1 MMQVTVFG
9 CRPYDELPEFTERAE
24 ELGLKLVTTT
34 ERPSLDNLHFVEGS
48 TCVDILTTPIDRT
61 LLQAFYDKGVRYLVT
76 RCIGYD
82 HIDIEAAKEIGIAV
96 ANTPYG
102 PSGVAD
108 YAVMLILMC
117 IRKMNEIMARNV
129 VQDYTL
135 KGMLG
140 RELHN
145 LTVGVVGTGRIG
157 LNVIKNLSGF
167 GCKII
172 CYDLYPNKAAE
183 EYATYVS
190 FEELIEQSD
199 VITLHAPLTEENF
212 HMIDAEA
219 MEKMKKDVVIVNTGR
234 GSLIDTA
241 ALCDYIENGKVAAAG
256 LDVVEN
262 EFDMYYYDR
271 KGDVLTNRELN
282 LFRSYPNVIVSHHM
296 AFFTRNYL
304 KTIVGDSLK
313 GCKAFMLG
321 EENPWIVSK

>member
-1 MMQVTVFG
+1 MQVTVFG
-9 CRPYDELPEFTERAE
+9 CRPYDELPEFKARAE
-24 ELGLKLVTTT
+24 ELGLKLVLTS
-34 ERPSLDNLHFVEGS
+34 ERPSLDNVHFVEGS
-48 TCVDILTTPIDRT
+48 TCVDILTTPIDRE

-82 HIDIEAAKEIGIAV
+82 HIDVAAAKEIGITV

-117 IRKMNEIMARNV
+117 IRKMGEIMARNV

-183 EYATYVS
+183 EYAAYVTMD
-190 FEELIEQSD
+190 ELLEQSD
-199 VITLHAPLTEENF
+199 VITLHAPLTDENY
-212 HMIDAEA
+212 HMINAAA
-219 MEKMKKDVVIVNTGR
+219 MEKMKKGVVIINTGR

-241 ALCDYIENGKVAAAG
+241 ALCDYIENGKVGAAG

-271 KGDVLTNRELN
+271 KGDVLPNRELN

-296 AFFTRNYL
+296 AFFTLNYL
-304 KTIVGDSLK
+304 KTIVGDSLR
-313 GCKAFMLG
+313 GCKAFMTG

>member
-1 MMQVTVFG
+1 MQVTVFG
-9 CRPYDELPEFTERAE
+9 CRPYDELPEFKARAE
-24 ELGLKLVTTT
+24 ELGLKLVLTS
-34 ERPSLDNLHFVEGS
+34 ERPSLDNVHFVEGS
-48 TCVDILTTPIDRT
+48 TCVDILTTPIDRE

-82 HIDIEAAKEIGIAV
+82 HIDVAAAKEIGITV

-117 IRKMNEIMARNV
+117 IRKMGEIMARNV

-145 LTVGVVGTGRIG
+145 PTVGVVGTGRIG

-172 CYDLYPNKAAE
+172 CYDLYQNKAAE
-183 EYATYVS
+183 EYATYVTL
-190 FEELIEQSD
+190 EELLEQSD
-199 VITLHAPLTEENF
+199 VITLHAPLTDENF
-212 HMIDAEA
+212 HMIDAAA
-219 MEKMKKDVVIVNTGR
+219 MEKMKKGVVIVNTGR

-241 ALCDYIENGKVAAAG
+241 ALCDYIENGKVGAAG

-271 KGDVLTNRELN
+271 KGDVLPNRELN

-296 AFFTRNYL
+296 AFFTLNYL
-304 KTIVGDSLK
+304 KTIVGDSLR
-313 GCKAFMLG
+313 GCKAFMTG
-321 EENPWIVSK
+321 EENPWVVSK

>member
-1 MMQVTVFG
+1 MQVTVFG
-9 CRPYDELPEFTERAE
+9 CRPYDELPEFQARAE
-24 ELGLKLVTTT
+24 ELGLKLVVTS
-34 ERPSLDNLHFVEGS
+34 ERPSLDNVHFVEGS
-48 TCVDILTTPIDRT
+48 TCVDILTTPIDRE

-82 HIDIEAAKEIGIAV
+82 HIDVAATKEIGITV

-117 IRKMNEIMARNV
+117 IRKMGEIMARNV

-172 CYDLYPNKAAE
+172 CYDLYQNKAAE
-183 EYATYVS
+183 EYATYVTL
-190 FEELIEQSD
+190 EELLEQSD
-199 VITLHAPLTEENF
+199 VITLHAPLTDENF
-212 HMIDAEA
+212 HMIDAAA
-219 MEKMKKDVVIVNTGR
+219 MEKMKKGVVIVNTGR

-241 ALCDYIENGKVAAAG
+241 ALCDYIENGKIGSAA

-271 KGDVLTNRELN
+271 KGDVLPNRELN

-296 AFFTRNYL
+296 AFFTLNYL

-313 GCKAFMLG
+313 GCKAFMTG

>member
-1 MMQVTVFG
+1 MQVTVFG
-9 CRPYDELPEFTERAE
+9 CRPYDELPEFQARAE
-24 ELGLKLVTTT
+24 ELGLKLVVTS
-34 ERPSLDNLHFVEGS
+34 ERPSLDNVHFVEGS
-48 TCVDILTTPIDRT
+48 TCVDILTTPIDRE

-82 HIDIEAAKEIGIAV
+82 HIDVEAAKEIGITV

-117 IRKMNEIMARNV
+117 IRKMGEIMARNV

-172 CYDLYPNKAAE
+172 CYDLYQNKAAE
-183 EYATYVS
+183 EYATYVTL
-190 FEELIEQSD
+190 EELLEQSD
-199 VITLHAPLTEENF
+199 VITLHAPLTDENF
-212 HMIDAEA
+212 HMIDAAA
-219 MEKMKKDVVIVNTGR
+219 MEKMKKGVVIVNTGR

-241 ALCDYIENGKVAAAG
+241 ALCDYIENGKIGSAA

-271 KGDVLTNRELN
+271 KGDVLPNRELN

-296 AFFTRNYL
+296 AFFTLNYL

-313 GCKAFMLG
+313 GCKAFMTG

>member
-1 MMQVTVFG
+1 MQVTVFG
-9 CRPYDELPEFTERAE
+9 CRPYDELPEFKARAE
-24 ELGLKLVTTT
+24 ELGLKLVLTS
-34 ERPSLDNLHFVEGS
+34 ERPSLDNVHFVEGS
-48 TCVDILTTPIDRT
+48 TCVDILTTPIDRE

-82 HIDIEAAKEIGIAV
+82 HIDVAAAKEIGITV

-117 IRKMNEIMARNV
+117 IRKMGEIMARNV

-172 CYDLYPNKAAE
+172 CYDLYQNKAAE
-183 EYATYVS
+183 EYATYVTL
-190 FEELIEQSD
+190 EELLEQSD
-199 VITLHAPLTEENF
+199 VITLHAPLTDENF
-212 HMIDAEA
+212 HMIDAAA
-219 MEKMKKDVVIVNTGR
+219 MEKMKKGVVIVNTGR

-241 ALCDYIENGKVAAAG
+241 ALCDYIENGKVGAAG

-271 KGDVLTNRELN
+271 KGDVLPNRELN

-296 AFFTRNYL
+296 AFFTLNYL
-304 KTIVGDSLK
+304 KTIVGDSLR
-313 GCKAFMLG
+313 GCKAFMTG
-321 EENPWIVSK
+321 EENPWVVSK

>member
-1 MMQVTVFG
+1 MQVTVFG
-9 CRPYDELPEFTERAE
+9 CRPYDELPEFKARAE
-24 ELGLKLVTTT
+24 ELGLKLVLTS
-34 ERPSLDNLHFVEGS
+34 ERPSLDNVHFVEGS
-48 TCVDILTTPIDRT
+48 TCVDILTTPIDRE

-82 HIDIEAAKEIGIAV
+82 HIDVAAAKEIGITV

-117 IRKMNEIMARNV
+117 IRKMGEIMARNV

-183 EYATYVS
+183 EYATYVTMD
-190 FEELIEQSD
+190 ELLEQSD
-199 VITLHAPLTEENF
+199 VITLHAPLTDENY
-212 HMIDAEA
+212 HMIDAAA
-219 MEKMKKDVVIVNTGR
+219 MEKMKKGVVIINTGR

-241 ALCDYIENGKVAAAG
+241 ALCDYIENGKVGAAG

-271 KGDVLTNRELN
+271 KGDVLPNRELN

-296 AFFTRNYL
+296 AFFTLNYL
-304 KTIVGDSLK
+304 KTIVGDSLR
-313 GCKAFMLG
+313 GCKAFMTG
-321 EENPWIVSK
+321 EENPWVVSK